1 MADEFDI
8 DNLRLPD
15 DIVLPHRAVEPRK
28 LAKRRTHFVQL
39 PWVWV
44 EALSGASG
52 QTWQLAMHI
61 LYLNWKGKGAPIKLA
76 NGMLEI
82 DGINRQSKWRALSE
96 LERCELITVERR
108 PARSPLVTLNPGN
121 NNAAG

>member
-1 MADEFDI
+1 MTDDFDI
-8 DNLRLPD
+8 DKLRLRAN
-15 DIVLPHRAVEPRK
+15 IVVSHRVVEPRK
-28 LAKRRTHFVQL
+28 LAKRRTHFVRL

-52 QTWQLAMHI
+52 QTWQLATHL
-61 LYLNWKGKGAPIKLA
+61 LYLNWKGKGEPIKLA

-82 DGINRQSKWRALSE
+82 DGISRWSKWRALSE
-96 LERCELITVERR
+96 LEGRGLVKVERR
-108 PARSPLVTLNPGN
+108 PGKSPIITLNFGC